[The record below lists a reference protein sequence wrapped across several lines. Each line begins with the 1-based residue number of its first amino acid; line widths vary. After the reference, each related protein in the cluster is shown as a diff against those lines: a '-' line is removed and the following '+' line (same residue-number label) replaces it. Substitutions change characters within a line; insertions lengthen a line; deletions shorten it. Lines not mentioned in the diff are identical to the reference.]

1 MKALSIQ
8 QPWAH
13 AILHCGKDVENRTWH
28 VGHNGPL
35 LIHASK
41 KFDKHALPFF
51 ERQGIVL
58 PEDPRKQLPAGGIVG
73 IVYMTGCMKFLNSP
87 WYEPGCYGWMFED
100 PHVLPFFAWQ
110 GRQGLFDFPD
120 ELLRRLGI
128 KEELYG

>member
-8 QPWAH
+8 QPMSH
-13 AILHCGKDVENRTWH
+13 AVVQGHVSIINRTWH
-28 VGHNGPL
+28 VGYNGPL

-41 KFDKHALPFF
+41 KFDKVAYQFI
-51 ERQGIVL
+51 EQQGIAL

-73 IVYMTGCMKFLNSP
+73 IVYMTGCMKFLNSK
-87 WYEPGCYGWMFED
+87 WYEPGRYGWMFED